1 MTAARQGLSLNDIA
15 ARLGGDVLGDGET
28 RVTQVATLASATPG
42 QISFL
47 TNPKYRSQLAS
58 TQASAVILPA
68 ASAAATNLPRII
80 AANAY
85 AYYARLAALLNPA
98 LPQPLGIHSMASVA
112 SELPASVSIAAG
124 VCIGRDVQLGEGVVI
139 HPNCVI
145 GDGVRI
151 GAGSVLYP
159 NVTVYAG
166 CSIGRDAIIH
176 SGTVIGADGF
186 GFAPDNGEWVKIPQI
201 GAVRIGDQ
209 VEIGANTTVDRG
221 ALDDTVIEE
230 GCKIDN
236 QVQIGHNCLIGAHS
250 VIAGCVGI
258 AGSTRIGRRCM
269 LGGAAMILG
278 HLDIADGTVISPGSM
293 VMKSITKAGKYTALF
308 PLAEHDEWLQTAVG
322 VRRLGKLTDRIAEL
336 EKKLE
341 KLISKD

>member
-1 MTAARQGLSLNDIA
+1 MRLAGGLSLNDIA

-28 RVTQVATLASATPG
+28 RVTQVATLASATSG

-68 ASAAATNLPRII
+68 ASADATALPRIV

-85 AYYARLAALLNPA
+85 AYYARLAALLNPVS
-98 LPQPLGIHSMASVA
+98 PQPLGIHATASVA
-112 SELPASVSIAAG
+112 SDLPASVSIAAG

-139 HPNCVI
+139 HPNCVV
-145 GDGVRI
+145 GDGVTI
-151 GAGSVLYP
+151 GAGSLLYP

-186 GFAPDNGEWVKIPQI
+186 GFAPDKGEWVKIPQI
-201 GAVRIGDQ
+201 GAVRIGDH

-221 ALDDTVIEE
+221 ALDDTVIED

-293 VMKSITKAGKYTALF
+293 VMKSIAKAGKYTALF

-322 VRRLGKLTDRIAEL
+322 LRRLGKLTNRIAEL

-341 KLISKD
+341 ELISKD